1 MENFIQGFLICA
13 GLITTIG
20 AQNAFLIKQALLKQH
35 TFILCSLFFLCDCL
49 LFVVGIFGL
58 GSLISQTP
66 IATIALAF
74 IGGLF
79 LFVYGLKS
87 FISAYQ
93 GKTAL
98 QLESGSTQS
107 LKKTILIALAI
118 TLLNPHVYLDTVVI
132 IGGIAGTLNPED
144 KLFFLLGT
152 SLSSGLWFFGV
163 GYGARLLIPFF
174 QKAITWRVLDFITG
188 IIMWGIAV
196 GLVHYGFSS
205 LIQQ

>member
-152 SLSSGLWFFGV
+152 SLGSGLWFFGV

>member
-152 SLSSGLWFFGV
+152 SLSSSLWFFGV
-163 GYGARLLIPFF
+163 GYGARLPIPFF